1 MGVASGSSRVRPMC
15 DFSYDYHLSQ
25 GFAWSLQ
32 PSSGQSCKAQQGE
45 IDGRNIE
52 IPQLVPLRF
61 NSKGLYP

>member
-1 MGVASGSSRVRPMC
+1 MC
-15 DFSYDYHLSQ
+15 DFSYDYNLSQ